1 MKNDL
6 KKAIDILNSGQY
18 TCVLCKDNE
27 IHTSTERGVRPLL
40 GWLESETKLKGF
52 SAADKVVGK
61 AAAFLY
67 VLLGVKE
74 VYAPVMSES
83 AIYTLSRN
91 GIFPRCDVSVKNIIN
106 RAGTGNCPMEEAVM
120 DIIEPKEAIN
130 NIKLKLLQLS
140 CTMPSVI
147 ESVQDRRID
156 G

>member
-6 KKAIDILNSGQY
+6 IRATDTLNSGQY

-27 IHTSTERGVRPLL
+27 IHTSTERGIKPLL
-40 GWLESETKLKGF
+40 AWLDAGTDLKGF

-83 AIYTLSRN
+83 AIYTLARN
-91 GIFPRCDVSVKNIIN
+91 GVQPYCDKSVKHIIN
-106 RAGTGNCPMEEAVM
+106 RAGTGFCPMEEAVGELT
-120 DIIEPKEAIN
+120 DPSGALIV
-130 NIKLKLLQLS
+130 IKARLAKLNL
-140 CTMPSVI
+140 CM
-147 ESVQDRRID
+147 E
-156 G
+156 